1 MTLTKAEKQEII
13 EKYGEHSD
21 DMGSAKVQIALLTEE
36 IKSLTEHLKEHKHDY
51 HSEYGLVQK
60 VNKRRK
66 LMKYLKK
73 NDSEA
78 YQELIQ
84 DLKIRDIKE
93 A

>member
-1 MTLTKAEKQEII
+1 MSLTKVKKTEII
-13 EKYGEHSD
+13 EQYGNHPD
-21 DMGSAKVQIALLTEE
+21 DTGSTRVQIALLTEE
-36 IKSLTEHLKEHKHDY
+36 IKSLTEHLKEHKHDF

-60 VNKRRK
+60 VNQRRK

-73 NDSEA
+73 NDPKV

-84 DLKIRDIKE
+84 DLEIRDIKE

>member
-1 MTLTKAEKQEII
+1 MTLTKIEKKQIMD
-13 EKYGEHSD
+13 KYGEHPED
-21 DMGSAKVQIALLTEE
+21 TGSAKVQIAILTKE
-36 IKSLTEHLKEHKHDY
+36 IEYLTEHLKEHKHDY

-73 NDSEA
+73 KDLKS
-78 YQELIQ
+78 YQELISE
-84 DLKIRDIKE
+84 LKIRDIKE